1 MPATFDCISTH
12 KAMQSQFISMIVRKP
27 FMDKIEKYTKDDVNA
42 CFQYQK
48 LCEKNESLGK
58 SKPINVD
65 EKTKSLLDIIKHI
78 KPGMR
83 AMNCSDESRGR
94 VRNLAFALS
103 KRLGNFN
110 VFATLSPDTAGTYTI
125 GINTFNIT
133 ETGCKLQLPNILPNR
148 AQRKR
153 FAASDPFQSALY
165 AKRLN
170 EVFIDVIL
178 GWDQIL
184 KGPKKEGGLF
194 GLIRGYIYGAET
206 QQSGDVHFHYVIS
219 IVGFP
224 KTSIQMT
231 ELLKSPEFSKKLMN
245 YIEKVI
251 SIHVPFMPENET
263 NSCPQPSCN
272 GLLMSENIAGEAY
285 RLRKQHESSK
295 PAVTSS
301 CLECSTKYGYK
312 DVLMKRLLKFA
323 ETCKVDMNP
332 LLIDRFRC
340 LPPEFNNMAELSPQN
355 LVYLGLNILDI
366 QMHYETHTKS
376 CFQKPSAAAMRCD
389 GHSLKNA

>member
-1 MPATFDCISTH
+1 METMDETMEIESENIDCDDDDDDDDDENVRTQFIFQPMQEIKNKTNENEKDNILTEDNENIMESNTQSITQTSTDIIAFNTNQLPKGSSLGNLIYCFPTLFPYSTGGYDQNRDKKMSPEVWTLRLLQNHTQRFSQHYGFLPATFDCISTH

-27 FMDKIEKYTKDDVNA
+27 FMDKIGKYTKDDVNA

-94 VRNLAFALS
+94 GRNLAFALS

-165 AKRLN
+165 ANRLN

-184 KGPKKEGGLF
+184 KGPKK
-194 GLIRGYIYGAET
+194 R
-206 QQSGDVHFHYVIS
+206 
-219 IVGFP
+219 
-224 KTSIQMT
+224 
-231 ELLKSPEFSKKLMN
+231 
-245 YIEKVI
+245 
-251 SIHVPFMPENET
+251 
-263 NSCPQPSCN
+263 
-272 GLLMSENIAGEAY
+272 EAY
-285 RLRKQHESSK
+285 LALYEVIFMVQKHNNQ
-295 PAVTSS
+295 AMFTFIM
-301 CLECSTKYGYK
+301 LL
-312 DVLMKRLLKFA
+312 VL
-323 ETCKVDMNP
+323 
-332 LLIDRFRC
+332 
-340 LPPEFNNMAELSPQN
+340 
-355 LVYLGLNILDI
+355 
-366 QMHYETHTKS
+366 
-376 CFQKPSAAAMRCD
+376 
-389 GHSLKNA
+389 